1 MLVILN
7 YYTFN
12 QQGLFDRLRF
22 IILLGLPRLHPCG
35 ISLLPPSHLEDVV
48 VILDLLLGI
57 LLDTLLLPAFFDL

>member
-1 MLVILN
+1 MLAIVN

-12 QQGLFDRLRF
+12 QQGLLDRLRLM
-22 IILLGLPRLHPCG
+22 ILLGVPRLHPCG

-57 LLDTLLLPAFFDL
+57 LLDTILLPAFFDK